1 MKKSASEISDSALD
15 LFLVPDFVFTLASA
29 FINASA
35 ATSAIESIERSALMA
50 EAYVA
55 FNCD

>member
-1 MKKSASEISDSALD
+1 MKKSASEIYDSSLD
-15 LFLVPDFVFTLASA
+15 LFLAPDFDFTLDSA